1 MLLMR
6 LMSRPTRRLCE
17 TLATDAVWVK
27 LSPADQ
33 ARILREVGLEAPV
46 KPDLS
51 SDQALL
57 TALDA
62 KNLAMRR
69 TEAEAIP
76 ARLDNARQMAAKLI
90 EPKVQFISLD
100 RSVLKTEAD
109 VDVWLASQRKK
120 LIDALKNGP
129 VQIQ

>member
-1 MLLMR
+1 M
-6 LMSRPTRRLCE
+6 E
-17 TLATDAVWVK
+17 ALAADAVWGK
-27 LSPADQ
+27 ISSADQ
-33 ARILREVGLEAPV
+33 ARILSEVDLEAPS

-57 TALDA
+57 SALDA

-76 ARLDNARQMAAKLI
+76 TRVEKARQMAAKLL

-100 RSVLKTEAD
+100 RGVLKTESD

>member
-1 MLLMR
+1 M
-6 LMSRPTRRLCE
+6 E
-17 TLATDAVWVK
+17 TLATDAVWAK
-27 LSPADQ
+27 LSPVDQ
-33 ARILREVGLEAPV
+33 ARILREVDLAAPV

-57 TALDA
+57 TALDT

-76 ARLDNARQMAAKLI
+76 ARLDNARQKAAQLI

-109 VDVWLASQRKK
+109 VDVWLSSQRKK
-120 LIDALKNGP
+120 LVDALKNGP